1 MIDFLLLTNQ
11 IFCCLVQDKDL
22 AFDALLTCQNGQ
34 QPGKLLVDVADKLKT
49 RYYRIFFNSTNLIL
63 REDLIFRSM
72 KKIFGLSGSMCKIL

>member
-34 QPGKLLVDVADKLKT
+34 QPGKLLVDVADKLET
-49 RYYRIFFNSTNLIL
+49 
-63 REDLIFRSM
+63 
-72 KKIFGLSGSMCKIL
+72 